1 MYLEGGIVIMKQSG
15 ISPLRKQIGTSL
27 IEVLVAVTILAIGL
41 LGIAGIQLMTK
52 QSGFD
57 SAQRTTATMLAN
69 FIIERV
75 RANPGVLVNY
85 AGDAATPA
93 TPVGG
98 TTMGAT
104 EPVPNCSAATPC
116 TTLELATHDLW
127 EWEQL
132 IDGASEKS
140 GTTNTG
146 GLLQP
151 TACITTTVPAA
162 LTDRSGQYIITI
174 VWRGKTALSNPS
186 ATNTCGSASGKYDN
200 NANDNAYRRMLVIET
215 FVTTTL

>member
-1 MYLEGGIVIMKQSG
+1 MMIIKQSG
-15 ISPLRKQIGTSL
+15 NSPLRRQIGTSL
-27 IEVLVAVTILAIGL
+27 IEVMVAVTILAVGL

-52 QSGFD
+52 QSTFD

-75 RANPGVLVNY
+75 RANPVVLTTY
-85 AGDAATPA
+85 AGDATTPA
-93 TPVGG
+93 AAVGG
-98 TTMGAT
+98 TSLGDT
-104 EPVPNCSAATPC
+104 EPVPNCTSVAPC

-140 GTTNTG
+140 GTAKTG

-151 TACITTTVPAA
+151 TACITTTVDAVLA
-162 LTDRSGQYIITI
+162 DRSGRYIVTI

-186 ATNTCGSASGKYDN
+186 TTNTCGSASGNYDN
-200 NANDNAYRRMLVIET
+200 SPGDNAYRRMLVIET
-215 FVTTTL
+215 FITTVL

>member
-1 MYLEGGIVIMKQSG
+1 MYLEGGMVTMKQSG

-52 QSGFD
+52 HSTFD

-75 RANPGVLVNY
+75 RANPSVLINY

-93 TPVGG
+93 AAIGG
-98 TTMGAT
+98 ESLGAT
-104 EPVPNCSAATPC
+104 EPVPNCTSAAPC
-116 TTLELATHDLW
+116 TTLELAMHDLW

-140 GTTNTG
+140 GGISTG

-151 TACITTTVPAA
+151 TACITTTVDAA
-162 LTDRSGQYIITI
+162 LTDRSGRYIVTI

-186 ATNTCGSASGKYDN
+186 ATNTCGSASGDYDN
-200 NANDNAYRRMLVIET
+200 NPGDNAYRRMLVIET
-215 FVTTTL
+215 FITTIL

>member
-1 MYLEGGIVIMKQSG
+1 MKSHYKK
-15 ISPLRKQIGTSL
+15 IRKQAGTSL
-27 IEVLVAVTILAIGL
+27 IEVLVAVVILAIGL
-41 LGIAGIQLMTK
+41 LGIAGIQLMSK
-52 QSGFD
+52 QSTFD

-85 AGDAATPA
+85 AGDASTPA
-93 TPVGG
+93 AAVGG
-98 TTMGAT
+98 GTLGAT
-104 EPVPNCSAATPC
+104 EPVPNCSAAQPC
-116 TTLELATHDLW
+116 TPLQLATHDLW

-132 IDGASEKS
+132 IDGAAEKS
-140 GTTNTG
+140 GTVNTG
-146 GLLQP
+146 GLVSP

-162 LTDRSGQYIITI
+162 LTDRSGRYIVTI

-186 ATNTCGSASGKYDN
+186 TTNTCGSASGKYDKDPG
-200 NANDNAYRRMLVIET
+200 DNAYRRILVIET